1 MRRLLCLLALAAT
14 AVAAV
19 AQTTLDFASKF
30 MQLCTEDTAVHCV
43 TISPKMMEQLTK
55 HPGAAR
61 DGAMAE
67 AIEKL
72 KSARIV
78 TASVRGDDYY
88 RRADILLKDYPQR
101 FSHAQDYL
109 NAHSRGTFYVRRTS
123 SGDTVELVML
133 HTDTKAG
140 SLVIVNLTG
149 DIDADFVRS
158 LMESFAGRT
167 AKRAS
172 KRHFYAFSYN
182 NHV

>member
-1 MRRLLCLLALAAT
+1 MTRLLCTLALAA
-14 AVAAV
+14 AAAMAA
-19 AQTTLDFASKF
+19 AQTSLDFASKF

-43 TISPKMMEQLTK
+43 TISPAMMEQLTK
-55 HPGAAR
+55 EPGAAK
-61 DGAMAE
+61 GEGMAE

-78 TASVRGDDYY
+78 TASVRGSDYFKK
-88 RRADILLKDYPQR
+88 AESLLKDNPQR
-101 FSHAQDYL
+101 FSHTQDYR
-109 NAHSRGTFYVRRTS
+109 NANAYGTFYVRRTT
-123 SGDTVELVML
+123 SGETVELVML

-158 LMESFAGRT
+158 LMKNFAGRT
-167 AKRAS
+167 AKARK
-172 KRHFYAFSYN
+172 KRNFYAFSNN